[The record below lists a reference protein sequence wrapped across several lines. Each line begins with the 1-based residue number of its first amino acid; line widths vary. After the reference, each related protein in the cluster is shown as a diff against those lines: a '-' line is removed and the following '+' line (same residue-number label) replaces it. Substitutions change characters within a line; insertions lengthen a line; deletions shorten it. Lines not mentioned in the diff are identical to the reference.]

1 MRDRVLI
8 DTSVW
13 IDYFQNASS
22 SLSKKMD
29 EFLSHKEIFV
39 PKVVVAELIQGA
51 KSEKEIGV
59 IKQFLEAFNVIGEGG
74 ETWIKTGKLSYD
86 LKKKGRTINLTDC
99 YIAVT
104 AKENNCA
111 VLTLDKH
118 FKEIQKHEGLRLI
131 EV

>member
-13 IDYFQNASS
+13 IDYFQDATS
-22 SLSKKMD
+22 SLSEKMD
-29 EFLSHKEIFV
+29 EFLSHKNIFV

-59 IKQFLEAFNVIGEGG
+59 IKQFLAAFNIIMEGD
-74 ETWIKTGKLSYD
+74 ETWIKAGKLSYD

-99 YIAVT
+99 YIAVM
-104 AKENNCA
+104 AQENNCA
-111 VLTLDKH
+111 VVTLDKH
-118 FKEIQKHEGLRLI
+118 FKEIQEHDGIRLI
-131 EV
+131 GV

>member
-1 MRDRVLI
+1 MRDRILI
-8 DTSVW
+8 DTSAW
-13 IDYFQNASS
+13 IDYFQNAPS
-22 SLSKKMD
+22 SLSEKMD
-29 EFLSHKEIFV
+29 EFLSHEEIFV

-74 ETWIKTGKLSYD
+74 ETWIKAGKLSYD

-99 YIAVT
+99 YIAVM
-104 AKENNCA
+104 AQENKCA
-111 VLTLDKH
+111 IMTLDKH
-118 FKEIQKHEGLRLI
+118 FKEIQKYEGLRLI